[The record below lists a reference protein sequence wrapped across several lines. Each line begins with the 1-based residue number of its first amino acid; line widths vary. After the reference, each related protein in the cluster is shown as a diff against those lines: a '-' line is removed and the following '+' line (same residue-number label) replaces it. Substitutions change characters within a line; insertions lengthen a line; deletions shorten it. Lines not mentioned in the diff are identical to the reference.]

1 MNKLK
6 TIVDNST
13 NGIELN
19 LILHCLR
26 VYLKTEPPS
35 RISEFIEYHRTKIR
49 WSVFFDLIIIHRV
62 SPIVTKIILTNYTE
76 HFPKCIIRKLIIQSS
91 KNQFQSMEL
100 AAETIKLVKSLETV
114 GVRVLVLKG
123 VALAIQLYDDIG
135 MRPTHDIDLLVNQV
149 DLNEVCYTLKNLGYK
164 SNDYELYQSFTE
176 KQKAIV
182 LQTSNH
188 YKFIKNRTIV
198 EIHWRLSSFMNS
210 KSNFENQYSDSET
223 ISISN
228 HKIKI
233 ISIKENLIYLSVHGA
248 MHAWCRLRWLMDIAL
263 LLSKKKCVINLKQLS
278 GFELQAII
286 LVQTLLRVS
295 IEISIKDQ
303 LKSPIINSAI
313 KAVHY
318 ITKYP
323 GVAPK
328 RFSKKF
334 FTLLDYFFSIS
345 FEESFLNMFRRI
357 ATPNIADVLTISL
370 PDKLF
375 WLYYPLKPI
384 IWVFRVIIN
393 VFHTNNKLC

>member
-286 LVQTLLRVS
+286 
-295 IEISIKDQ
+295 
-303 LKSPIINSAI
+303 
-313 KAVHY
+313 
-318 ITKYP
+318 P